1 MENNEKKSKNILKS
15 LGIYFKNVFSDF
27 ITSFKYNNMKLAG
40 LLVCVPGIFLGFF
53 LSFHA
58 PVVKSV
64 SYGISDTEYYMGI
77 NFDPTGVLLFLL
89 ILFGI
94 LNIFMGVAMMNS
106 KNLGS
111 VVKATITSSV
121 VVICGAVYI
130 AFLFIYVNGVNNGAI
145 NVTDTN
151 VVDSNFIISIISVAI
166 SILTSI
172 VGIILGYIN
181 YDRTYEKVDR

>member
-1 MENNEKKSKNILKS
+1 MENKEKE
-15 LGIYFKNVFSDF
+15 KNVLKMFGTYLKNVLFDF

-40 LLVCVPGIFLGFF
+40 LLVCVPGVFLGFF

-58 PVVKSV
+58 PVVKSIAFNMTETT
-64 SYGISDTEYYMGI
+64 YYKGIS
-77 NFDPTGVLLFLL
+77 FDPTGILLFLL

-94 LNIFMGVAMMNS
+94 LNIFMGVSMMNQ

-111 VVKATITSSV
+111 VVRATITSSI

-130 AFLFIYVNGVNNGAI
+130 ALLLIFVQGVNSGAI
-145 NVTDTN
+145 KITKENI
-151 VVDSNFIISIISVAI
+151 VDSNFIVSVVSVI
-166 SILTSI
+166 VSMVCSI
-172 VGIILGYIN
+172 VGVVLGYIK